1 MDMDRENTLEVMVK
15 TESTMCGNWLAFEP
29 SSLFLQL
36 LKAIT

>member
-15 TESTMCGNWLAFEP
+15 IESTTCANWSAFEH